1 MKREDR
7 LSAGMTPEKVDRVYA
22 VLKEAFEK
30 RRKKLREAEER
41 TRAALPSGLKL
52 ESETVVTLCPGLYGL
67 WVTICCWRRVYGYD
81 WFMLPEF

>member
-30 RRKKLREAEER
+30 RRKKLREVEEQV
-41 TRAALPSGLKL
+41 RAALPSGEK
-52 ESETVVTLCPGLYGL
+52 
-67 WVTICCWRRVYGYD
+67 R
-81 WFMLPEF
+81 